1 MSERPRKSADPVLDQ
16 VLDSWRLNNAINL
29 LLIDA
34 IPARGFAAVPLASR
48 GRTVAQQLAHMHKVR
63 VGWLRFQG
71 APGAKNLHMFGR
83 GSSPTR
89 RELKTA
95 FRASGEVVADFIEPA
110 LADGKRI
117 KMFKGR
123 AVRWM
128 VYLVSHESHHR
139 GQIALAL
146 KQAGLRLPDEIA
158 INALWYSWYFGAKKY
173 ADVHSRKARKK

>member
-1 MSERPRKSADPVLDQ
+1 MSEKTSRNPADPVLDQ

-29 LLIDA
+29 MLLDA

-48 GRTVAQQLAHMHKVR
+48 GRTVAQQFAHMHKVR
-63 VGWLRFQG
+63 VGWLRFHG
-71 APGAKNLHMFGR
+71 APGTKKLRVFGR
-83 GSSPTR
+83 GSPPTR
-89 RELKTA
+89 RELKSA
-95 FRASGEVVADFIEPA
+95 FRASGEAVADFIEPA
-110 LADGKRI
+110 LADRKRI

-146 KQAGLRLPDEIA
+146 KQAGMRLPDKIA
-158 INALWYSWYFGAKKY
+158 INALWYSWYFGAKRY
-173 ADVHSRKARKK
+173 ADR